1 MIACAGTKTCS
12 FAVIPNKEDAIK
24 MAHYLK
30 SAVGIENGMV
40 RMNCLGFLKALESM
54 GLADIGFE
62 GCKAKDSEG
71 NRVAWS
77 SPLFGW
83 KDIPQ
88 EAREA

>member
-40 RMNCLGFLKALESM
+40 RMNWSGCPKRFLGIPMGNCLE
-54 GLADIGFE
+54 
-62 GCKAKDSEG
+62 
-71 NRVAWS
+71 
-77 SPLFGW
+77 
-83 KDIPQ
+83 
-88 EAREA
+88 